1 MHLIKGKVTIEE
13 TLKLVKVT
21 MILGFLCR
29 IESNQGSLNFGLV
42 NGIGE
47 Y

>member
-1 MHLIKGKVTIEE
+1 MHLIKGKVTMEE

-29 IESNQGSLNFGLV
+29 IESNQ
-42 NGIGE
+42 
-47 Y
+47 